1 MSGPSD
7 GSGPVKTGSERRD
20 PASTT
25 GAARTTDPVSTTGAA
40 RPTDPASTTD
50 SLRATD
56 PVTTTG
62 SLRTTGS
69 LSGLERITG
78 TMKTA
83 VEPPRERGFLAP
95 LIDAAAPIDLR
106 ILGRTLFHAAVVG
119 LGAGIIGAAF
129 FVCLELVQRLLL
141 EIVCGYIPLRAHGED
156 FLRST
161 TVHHYRWWLLL
172 LMPALGALGSGLV
185 SSLAPETRGGGGD
198 AMIDAFHHGGG
209 VIRRRVIWIK
219 AVASVLTLGSG
230 GAGGR
235 EGPTMQVGGAVGST
249 IGRYLGVT
257 ERERRLLLVAGVAA
271 GIAAVFRT
279 PLGAALFAAEVL
291 YRDDFESD
299 ALIPGVLA
307 SVIAYSVVISLFGE
321 STLFAH
327 AEHYPFVIAHLP
339 LYGLLA
345 ILVALVA
352 IAWLGTLRFVQRT
365 TRKLPLPAW
374 ARPAIGGLAL
384 GAVTVPTLAI
394 FAHYTGQPGSGLAI
408 LGGGYGAAQLAITG
422 ASWLGQGWP
431 AVQVLLILGVVKL
444 IAASLTIGS
453 GGSAG
458 DFAPSLAIGA
468 IFGGAFGYACK
479 LLIHDPRIE
488 PGGFALVGMA
498 TLYGGIA
505 HVPLSAM
512 VLVCELAGSYDL
524 LVPLMLAEGIAFV
537 ALRKRS
543 LYPAQL
549 PSQRDSPA
557 HYEAD
562 LLRTLRVASV
572 MTAGRPFVSFD
583 PATPAS
589 EVLQRVSETSW
600 QDVFPVLDGSGKM
613 VGMITTDDLRILVTP
628 ESQPFTVAAD
638 VMHPPVTARVDDDL
652 RSAAQAMLERGL
664 REIPV
669 VAGDGRILGFL
680 DEADIAKAY
689 LGGTQVK
696 PRPRPASMVG

>member
-1 MSGPSD
+1 
-7 GSGPVKTGSERRD
+7 V
-20 PASTT
+20 
-25 GAARTTDPVSTTGAA
+25 AAPN
-40 RPTDPASTTD
+40 
-50 SLRATD
+50 
-56 PVTTTG
+56 
-62 SLRTTGS
+62 
-69 LSGLERITG
+69 
-78 TMKTA
+78 
-83 VEPPRERGFLAP
+83 RERGFLAP
-95 LIDAAAPIDLR
+95 IIDAAAPIDLR
-106 ILGRTLFHAAVVG
+106 ILGRTLLHAALVG
-119 LGAGIIGAAF
+119 LGAGLIGALF
-129 FVCLELVQRLLL
+129 FVGLELVQRLLL
-141 EIVCGYIPLRAHGED
+141 EDICGYVPLRAHGEN
-156 FLRST
+156 FLALTADHR
-161 TVHHYRWWLLL
+161 YRPWLLW
-172 LMPALGALGSGLV
+172 LMPALGALGSGLLTT
-185 SSLAPETRGGGGD
+185 LAPETRGGGGD

-219 AVASVLTLGSG
+219 GLASILTLGSG

-235 EGPTMQVGGAVGST
+235 EGPTMQIGGAVGST
-249 IGRYLGVT
+249 VGRYLGVS
-257 ERERRLLLVAGVAA
+257 ERERRILLVAGVAA

-279 PLGAALFAAEVL
+279 PLGAALFATEVL

-299 ALIPGVLA
+299 ALIPSVLA
-307 SVIAYSVVISLFGE
+307 SVVAYSVVISLFGE

-327 AEHYPFVIAHLP
+327 AAHYPFVIAHLP
-339 LYGLLA
+339 LYALLA
-345 ILVALVA
+345 ILMALVA
-352 IAWLGTLRFVQRT
+352 VVWLGGLRFVQRT
-365 TRKLPLPAW
+365 TRKLPLPQW
-374 ARPAIGGLAL
+374 VRPAIGGLLL
-384 GAVTVPTLAI
+384 GGLTVPTLAV
-394 FAHYTGQPGSGLAI
+394 FARYTGQPGQGLSI

-422 ASWLGQGWP
+422 ASWMGSGWP

-444 IAASLTIGS
+444 AAASLTIGS

-479 LLIHDPRIE
+479 LIIGDPRIE

-505 HVPLSAM
+505 HAPLSAM

-524 LVPLMLAEGIAFV
+524 LVPLMFAEGIAFV

-557 HYEAD
+557 HHEVD
-562 LLRTLRVASV
+562 LLRALRVAGV
-572 MTAGRPFVSFD
+572 MTAGRPFVSFA

-589 EVLQRVSETSW
+589 EVLQRVSETTW
-600 QDVFPVLDGSGKM
+600 QDVFPVLDDGGKM
-613 VGMITTDDLRILVTP
+613 VGMITTDDLRVLGSSP

-638 VMHPPVTARVDDDL
+638 VMHAAVTARADDDL

-669 VAGDGRILGFL
+669 VAADGKILGFL

-689 LGGTQVK
+689 LGGTQQK

>member
-1 MSGPSD
+1 MPMSGPSD
-7 GSGPVKTGSERRD
+7 GSGPGDGGGPVKPPPKSVTGRI
-20 PASTT
+20 
-25 GAARTTDPVSTTGAA
+25 
-40 RPTDPASTTD
+40 
-50 SLRATD
+50 
-56 PVTTTG
+56 TG
-62 SLRTTGS
+62 SLAAAS
-69 LSGLERITG
+69 ERITG
-78 TMKTA
+78 TMKNA
-83 VEPPRERGFLAP
+83 VEPPPPPPAERGFLAP

-129 FVCLELVQRLLL
+129 FVGLELVQRLLL
-141 EIVCGYIPLRAHGED
+141 EVVCGYIPLRAHGED
-156 FLRST
+156 FLRSHP
-161 TVHHYRWWLLL
+161 VHKYRWWLLL
-172 LMPALGALGSGLV
+172 FMPALGALGSGLV

-249 IGRYLGVT
+249 IGRYLGVS

-352 IAWLGTLRFVQRT
+352 IAWLSALRFVQRS
-365 TRKLPLPAW
+365 TRRLPLPAW
-374 ARPAIGGLAL
+374 ARPAVGGLAL
-384 GAVTVPTLAI
+384 GVLTVPTLAV

-408 LGGGYGAAQLAITG
+408 LGGGYGGAQLAITG
-422 ASWLGQGWP
+422 ASWLGHGWP

-479 LLIHDPRIE
+479 LLINDPRIE
-488 PGGFALVGMA
+488 PGSFALVGMA

-537 ALRKRS
+537 ALRRRA

-557 HYEAD
+557 HHEAD
-562 LLRTLRVASV
+562 LLRTLLVSAV
-572 MTAGRPFVSFD
+572 MTAGRPFISFV
-583 PATPAS
+583 PATPAT
-589 EVLQRVSETSW
+589 EVLQRISETSW
-600 QDVFPVLDGSGKM
+600 QDVFPVLDDGNKM
-613 VGMITTDDLRILVTP
+613 VGMITTDDLRVLAPTP

-638 VMHPPVTARVDDDL
+638 VMHPPVTARADDDL

-689 LGGTQVK
+689 LGGTQQK
-696 PRPRPASMVG
+696 PRARPASMIG